1 MRLLPRLVPADTP
14 YARVSEWHQRTDDAS
29 RTMRITGDFLM
40 RRALR
45 HAKRAVAALTAVLLM
60 AGPAPAQTQN
70 QPSLADIARKEQ
82 ERRKTVKTPSKVITK
97 KDLPPSAQ
105 NPPAQATPA
114 PTPAKTEEVKPPNAK
129 TDEKDETW
137 WKNRINQ
144 VREDLRRNEMFADA
158 LQTRINSLSTDFV
171 NRDDPFQ
178 RAKIGEDRDKALAEL
193 SRVKAEIVNAK
204 KQIEDI
210 EEEARKAGVPPGWLR

>member
-1 MRLLPRLVPADTP
+1 MRL
-14 YARVSEWHQRTDDAS
+14 
-29 RTMRITGDFLM
+29 
-40 RRALR
+40 ALR
-45 HAKRAVAALTAVLLM
+45 SAKRIVAALTAVLLT
-60 AGPAPAQTQN
+60 AGPAPAQTQS
-70 QPSLADIARKEQ
+70 QPGLADVARKEQ

-105 NPPAQATPA
+105 NPQPQPPAAS
-114 PTPAKTEEVKPPNAK
+114 PAKPEEPKPSESK
-129 TDEKDETW
+129 SDEKDEAW

-144 VREDLRRNEMFADA
+144 VREELRRNEMFAEA

-178 RAKIGEDRDKALAEL
+178 RAKIGQDRDKALAEL
-193 SRVKAEIVNAK
+193 SRVKADIVNSK